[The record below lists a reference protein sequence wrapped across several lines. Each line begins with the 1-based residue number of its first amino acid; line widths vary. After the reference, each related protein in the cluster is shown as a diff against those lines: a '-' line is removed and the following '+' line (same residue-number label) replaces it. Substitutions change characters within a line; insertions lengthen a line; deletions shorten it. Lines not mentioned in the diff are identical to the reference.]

1 VGRRYCHH
9 EVFPLIARIIDDYS
23 QRSTGLMSHETLVE
37 KMVEDPE
44 VGLVLD
50 RLPKA
55 EAGIHGPAIW
65 SNGSAK
71 K

>member
-1 VGRRYCHH
+1 
-9 EVFPLIARIIDDYS
+9 
-23 QRSTGLMSHETLVE
+23 MSHETLVE